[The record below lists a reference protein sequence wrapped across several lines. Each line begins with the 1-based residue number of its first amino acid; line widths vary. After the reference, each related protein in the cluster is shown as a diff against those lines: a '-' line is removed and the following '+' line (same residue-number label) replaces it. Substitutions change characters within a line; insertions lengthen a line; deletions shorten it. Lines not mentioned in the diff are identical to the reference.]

1 MTAFEIINSDYSNS
15 LSLLLSYG
23 WALKSETEKE
33 IRLTRPCKNIRD
45 GLSGILNKQTG
56 IFTNF
61 SSSVDLPVKSNTI
74 GYNFYELLRHYQFHG
89 DTQATNQ
96 FIFDKYK
103 NNNIDL
109 PKRNFHHVLK
119 QVQRKEPPRPIQFYT
134 KEFYFKFADYEYE
147 ERAAIFQYDAHKT
160 RHEAEQLVLKEN
172 PNAKRERVY
181 RIAINKFVFN
191 KNMNEQGEPLPNFYN
206 LTNRFQNNFLTI
218 DELGQ
223 AVCKGYAQVYCNMIE
238 DAEGNIKR
246 TSNSFVNADLIGIDI
261 DEGISIE
268 EFLSKPRPGAVAL
281 YTSYNHSKEN
291 QRFRVIYELPF
302 VVFKG
307 TDYVEIANSYISEL
321 RADQQCKDPARA
333 FFGATNTMFF
343 NLTNGNIQ
351 YGKDF
356 KEWT

>member
-1 MTAFEIINSDYSNS
+1 MTAFERFDAETSADDILN
-15 LSLLLSYG
+15 LLLKNG
-23 WALKSETEKE
+23 WRLHSENKNEFKV
-33 IRLTRPCKNIRD
+33 TRPQKS
-45 GLSGILNKQTG
+45 GGVSGIVNRLENK
-56 IFTNF
+56 FTNF
-61 SSSVDLPVKSNTI
+61 SSNTDLPIKSNTR
-74 GYNFYELLRHYQFHG
+74 GFNYYELLRFYEFG
-89 DTQATNQ
+89 NDTQKIND
-96 FIFDKYK
+96 FIYK
-103 NNNIDL
+103 NYNSDEL
-109 PKRNFHHVLK
+109 PQRNFHHVLK

-147 ERAAIFQYDAHKT
+147 ERAAIYQYDAHKT

-181 RIAINKFVFN
+181 RIAINRHVYN
-191 KNMNEQGEPLPNFYN
+191 KNCNAKGEPLPNFYD

-223 AVCKGYAQVYCNMIE
+223 AVCKGYAQVFCNLIE
-238 DAEGNIKR
+238 DAEGTIKR
-246 TSNSFVNADLIGIDI
+246 TSNSFVNADMIGIDI
-261 DEGISIE
+261 DEGLTIE
-268 EFLSKPRPGAVAL
+268 DFLSKPRPGVTAI
-281 YTSYNHSKEN
+281 YTSYNHSKEKP
-291 QRFRVIYELPF
+291 RFRVVYELPF

-307 TDYVEIANSYISEL
+307 EDYVKITNSFINEL

>member
-1 MTAFEIINSDYSNS
+1 MTAFEKINSDYTNN

-23 WALKSETEKE
+23 WAIKSETEKE
-33 IRLTRPCKNIRD
+33 IRFTRPFKNIRD

-74 GYNFYELLRHYQFHG
+74 GYNFYELLRHYQFNG

-109 PKRNFHHVLK
+109 PKRNFHHVIKK
-119 QVQRKEPPRPIQFYT
+119 QIPDRPVLFYSKQFY
-134 KEFYFKFADYEYE
+134 YKFADYELE
-147 ERAAIFQYDAHKT
+147 ERAAIYQYDCNKT
-160 RHEAEQLVLKEN
+160 RYDAEQLVLKEF
-172 PNAKRERVY
+172 PNCKRERVY
-181 RIAINKFVFN
+181 RIAINRHVFN
-191 KNMNEQGEPLPNFYN
+191 KNCNEQGEPLPNFYN

-223 AVCKGYAQVYCNMIE
+223 AVCKGYAQVYCNLIE

-246 TSNSFVNADLIGIDI
+246 TSNSFVNSDLVGLDI
-261 DEGISIE
+261 DKGLTIE
-268 EFLSKPRPGAVAL
+268 DFLSKPRQGAVAL
-281 YTSYNHSKEN
+281 YSSYNHSKEK
-291 QRFRVIYELPF
+291 QRFRVVYELPF

-321 RADQQCKDPARA
+321 RADKQCKDPARA

-343 NLTNGNIQ
+343 NLKTGNIQ